1 MSAAIGCLLY
11 LAFLCCCEAI
21 MKALIASAAP
31 RRRLNIHIDVGAHTQ
46 EKQTLRC
53 KTKPHYL
60 FITLI
65 SRYFIAKSAT
75 ATLTVTLNKPWAG
88 RTLSNRWPSYLHSKQ
103 VCVVKGG
110 LCPNSFSVA
119 MSAIS
124 TALAAPAL
132 AVAALALI
140 ALALLLVLFVS
151 ITLIVQSS
159 STRPRDHAVYLSRQ
173 PYWVF
178 VLLSRMLYWASLFSR
193 LKPAPLRVA
202 EVAVSCIHSQVSSVC
217 V

>member
-1 MSAAIGCLLY
+1 MPAISCVSVLLCSHHEGVDR
-11 LAFLCCCEAI
+11 FCCTQAPLQHPHRLRRTHIREANTSLQ
-21 MKALIASAAP
+21 K
-31 RRRLNIHIDVGAHTQ
+31 
-46 EKQTLRC
+46 
-53 KTKPHYL
+53 KPHYL